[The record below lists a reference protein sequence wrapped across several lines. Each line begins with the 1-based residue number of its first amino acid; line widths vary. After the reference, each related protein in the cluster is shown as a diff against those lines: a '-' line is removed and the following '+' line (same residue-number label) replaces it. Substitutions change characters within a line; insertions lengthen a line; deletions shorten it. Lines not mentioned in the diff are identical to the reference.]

1 MSLLNALI
9 YNKGF
14 VHSSHILLIPNTG
27 LHLSHTEIDDLIRK
41 STNVL
46 LTRTLSGSVS
56 VLLKQP
62 NLSLLQLIQIA
73 VNMNYLEKSC
83 DYLEEFISNTTGS
96 VNSIPRYCKVPVVIK
111 MIMADFVIIG
121 MYIPEK
127 S

>member
-1 MSLLNALI
+1 M
-9 YNKGF
+9 
-14 VHSSHILLIPNTG
+14 
-27 LHLSHTEIDDLIRK
+27 
-41 STNVL
+41 
-46 LTRTLSGSVS
+46 S

-96 VNSIPRYCKVPVVIK
+96 VNSIPTYCKVPVVIK
-111 MIMADFVIIG
+111 MIMVDFVIIG